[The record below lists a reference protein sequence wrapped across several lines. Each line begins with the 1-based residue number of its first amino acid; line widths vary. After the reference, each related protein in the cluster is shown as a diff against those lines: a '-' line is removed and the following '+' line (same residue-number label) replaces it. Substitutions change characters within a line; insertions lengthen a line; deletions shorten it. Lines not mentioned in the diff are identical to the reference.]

1 MPSQFAESGQMLK
14 MSLRGSSLEVS
25 AKSRTAMDELDEFVD
40 VPKEAGSMI
49 GISLHEDAGGVS
61 K

>member
-1 MPSQFAESGQMLK
+1 MLK

-49 GISLHEDAGGVS
+49 GFSLHEDAGGVS